1 MPYGNEYFPGD
12 GYLDLHFVL
21 FLDGSLEVAEMRE
34 ETVSG
39 SRCSPCN
46 FDQYLSEVSVSVC
59 HFSAFEKIGRAH
71 V

>member
-12 GYLDLHFVL
+12 GHLDLHFVL

-39 SRCSPCN
+39 S
-46 FDQYLSEVSVSVC
+46 
-59 HFSAFEKIGRAH
+59 
-71 V
+71 